1 MRNLIGGGLV
11 ALVTV
16 ASAVP
21 LVAAPLR
28 AHHDRA
34 QGNVVKVV
42 SKHNRRHAVGYR
54 FERNKVAILRDWKS
68 RGLRKPDR
76 NEAYILD
83 AGNIYLVNIT
93 TLIVKR

>member
-1 MRNLIGGGLV
+1 MRNLIGGGLI
-11 ALVTV
+11 ALVTM

-21 LVAAPLR
+21 LAAGPLR
-28 AHHDRA
+28 AHHDRV

-42 SKHNRRHAVGYR
+42 SKQNRRHAVGYR

-83 AGNIYLVNIT
+83 AGNIYLVNVT
-93 TLIVKR
+93 TLVVKR